1 MYMRIIV
8 YKCMYLYK
16 SRGRKTGGEKEVLMT
31 SPKEEGE
38 GAAPPP
44 SVHQRR
50 EPNHLVKQRID

>member
-1 MYMRIIV
+1 MYMHIIV

-38 GAAPPP
+38 GAATPAADQAI
-44 SVHQRR
+44 SASAS
-50 EPNHLVKQRID
+50 